1 MPVIQLVVIV
11 QLATPPD
18 LIGLASAI
26 DLSVRGI
33 GASVGGRIRSALYA
47 VTCC

>member
-11 QLATPPD
+11 QLSTPPD
-18 LIGLASAI
+18 LIGVASAI

-33 GASVGGRIRSALYA
+33 GAAMGGA
-47 VTCC
+47 VSGAVLTNK